1 MKKLLL
7 IYFTCLLVA
16 GQLFGQ
22 EMMYVPEGSTIFF
35 GNTIPAGIFG
45 YLKNNG
51 NISIK
56 ENGQLYFLGKIWIN
70 DDKGIL
76 ADGSTIKNSGKGG
89 VVIFFQ
95 PNPIYGNLGQQILQ
109 SNFIDS
115 TITGPAFSHITID
128 NNFGLVLTS
137 DASAIGG
144 VHFRTGKIFLNNYNF
159 VLGDSAT
166 TGNLTG
172 YDPLRYFVTGSGSK
186 GGFLKY
192 RLLLANAL
200 GTFPIGPNEK
210 IYSPIQMINRGL
222 GDAFYARAFE
232 KVYANATNG
241 PFVNDSTLQLTWHLG
256 KATPALGD
264 ALVILQHDMQQEDPI
279 FRSERLG
286 SYVSLYKDGKWD
298 KPFVNG
304 NPQIPGN
311 ISSSFSIASAM
322 MNSRK
327 FMLGSI
333 PLYLTK
339 RITKSKKSII
349 IPNVFSPN
357 GDNIND
363 TWVIRGLVEYESCR
377 VEIYNRYGQLL
388 FQSFGYKQPWD
399 GTYKGQAMPVAT
411 YYYIINL
418 KPGEA
423 PLSGSVTLLR

>member
-1 MKKLLL
+1 MKKLILIFFIGFLL
-7 IYFTCLLVA
+7 A
-16 GQLFGQ
+16 MSSFGQ
-22 EMMYVPEGSTIFF
+22 EMMYVPEGSTLFF
-35 GNTIPAGIFG
+35 GNTVPAGVFG

-56 ENGQLYFLGKIWIN
+56 DNGQLYFLGKIWIN
-70 DDKGIL
+70 DEKGIL

-89 VVIFFQ
+89 VVTFFQ

-109 SNFIDS
+109 SNFVDS
-115 TITGPAFSHITID
+115 TITGPSFSHITID
-128 NNFGLVLTS
+128 NVYGLVLTS

-172 YDPLRYFVTGSGSK
+172 YDPLRYFVTGSASK

-192 RLLLANAL
+192 RLLLSNVM

-222 GDAFYARAFE
+222 GDVFYARAFE
-232 KVYANATNG
+232 KVFVNALNG
-241 PFVNDSTLQLTWHLG
+241 PLLSDSTLQVTWALG
-256 KATPALGD
+256 KAAPALGD
-264 ALVILQHDMQQEDPI
+264 ALITLQHDMQQEDPV
-279 FRSERLG
+279 FRTERLG
-286 SYVSLYKDGKWD
+286 SYVSLFKDSIWD
-298 KPFVNG
+298 KPYVPAS
-304 NPQIPGN
+304 PQVPGN
-311 ISSSFSIASAM
+311 ISSSFPISSAM

-327 FMLGSI
+327 FTLSSI

-339 RITKSKKSII
+339 RITIAKKSIV

-363 TWVIRGLVEYESCR
+363 TWVVRGLVEYESCR

-388 FQSFGYKQPWD
+388 FQSVGYKQPWD
-399 GTYKGQAMPVAT
+399 GTFKGQPMPVAT